1 MEPSNWTRGCFTL
14 LGLSEKPYHWL
25 PLFSFFLCSYC
36 LCIAGNCLI
45 SLLILTKPQLHTP
58 MYILLG
64 NLSVVDVC
72 LASVT
77 VPRAMCGLLSGDTS
91 ISFRGC
97 FLQLFLFHAVGNM
110 DSFLLAIM
118 ALDRCAAVCRPLHYY
133 SIMSRRTCACLITL
147 SWVIVCLHSTLFTLM
162 TFYLPF
168 CSWVVHHFFCDVPAI
183 LLLSCRDTSAQQMVV
198 FVEGSVIVMGPMLF
212 ILGSYILIIRAV
224 LRLRTPSG
232 RNRTFSTCSSHL
244 TVVVIFYSSIIF
256 MYFRPSSLYSPVY
269 DRGVSVV
276 YSVLTP
282 VLNPLIYSLR
292 NKEVK
297 AAVKGILHCGEK
309 KKGIKAGKSLG

>member
-1 MEPSNWTRGCFTL
+1 MGSFTL
-14 LGLSEKPYHWL
+14 LGLSENPYHRL

-45 SLLILTKPQLHTP
+45 SLIIVTKPKLHTP

-77 VPRAMCGLLSGDTS
+77 VPRAMCGLLFGKTS
-91 ISFRGC
+91 ISFSGC

-118 ALDRCAAVCRPLHYY
+118 ALDRYAAICQPLHYY
-133 SIMSRRTCACLITL
+133 SIMSRRTCVCLITL
-147 SWVIVCLHSTLFTLM
+147 SWVVVCLHSTLFTLM
-162 TFYLPF
+162 TFCLSL
-168 CSWVVHHFFCDVPAI
+168 CAWVVHHFFCDMPAI
-183 LLLSCRDTSAQQMVV
+183 LMLSCRDTSAQQMVV
-198 FVEGSVIVMGPMLF
+198 FIEGSVIVMGPMLF
-212 ILGSYILIIRAV
+212 ILGSYILIIRTV
-224 LRLRTPSG
+224 LRLQTSSG
-232 RNRTFSTCSSHL
+232 RKRTFSTCSSHL

-256 MYFRPSSLYSPVY
+256 MYFRPSCLYSPLY

-282 VLNPLIYSLR
+282 MLNPIIYSLR

-297 AAVKGILHCGEK
+297 AAVKGIVQCGEK
-309 KKGIKAGKSLG
+309 KRGIKLIKSSGVSDIFS